1 MLKEHDRIVLTRD
14 IPEEGLKAG
23 DVGTIVHVHQQR
35 KAFEVEFLT
44 LEGDTA
50 AIATVLEAQA
60 RAVSNRDITHSR
72 QMELPVR

>member
-50 AIATVLEAQA
+50 AIATVLETQA

>member
-23 DVGTIVHVHQQR
+23 DVGTNVHVHQQG

-50 AIATVLEAQA
+50 AIATVLETQA